1 MDNLYYYKA
10 HVTYIYNGNT
20 IVCDIDCGFGLIL
33 TKRKIRLFG
42 IDTPELRSEDYEKG
56 LYVRNILK
64 NKIQGKNVIIQIIK
78 DKQGKYG
85 RYLGIIYLLDDD
97 KYTNINE
104 WLVKNGH
111 AIRYKV

>member
-42 IDTPELRSEDYEKG
+42 IDTPFFFFL
-56 LYVRNILK
+56 
-64 NKIQGKNVIIQIIK
+64 Q
-78 DKQGKYG
+78 
-85 RYLGIIYLLDDD
+85 
-97 KYTNINE
+97 
-104 WLVKNGH
+104 
-111 AIRYKV
+111 